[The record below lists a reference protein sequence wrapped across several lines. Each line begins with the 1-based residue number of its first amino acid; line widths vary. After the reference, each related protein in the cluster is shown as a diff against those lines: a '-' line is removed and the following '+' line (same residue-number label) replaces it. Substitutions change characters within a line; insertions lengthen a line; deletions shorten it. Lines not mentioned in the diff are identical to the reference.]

1 MRAEPVLQNM
11 PIDDTTLVVYRPFG
25 FLVYG
30 VDHLDR
36 LQPLR
41 FSITGRSFTARG

>member
-1 MRAEPVLQNM
+1 MRTEPVLPNL
-11 PIDDTTLVVYRPFG
+11 PIEDVTLAIPRPQG
-25 FLVYG
+25 FLMYG

-41 FSITGRSFTARG
+41 FSLAKASQQHSR

>member
-11 PIDDTTLVVYRPFG
+11 PIDDTTLAVPRPFG

-36 LQPLR
+36 FQPLR
-41 FSITGRSFTARG
+41 FSVAGRPLAARG